1 MAKKQYLDPA
11 GLKEY
16 NEGIDKKYAKI
27 VEMVDEK
34 PAGSD
39 TNIGKIYIVPKKTYC
54 YMYTM
59 IGGLVRFKPHIS
71 LSPGNTVIFKA
82 GGTSTSY
89 SGGIAVYNATSGT
102 QLAYSSG
109 KTVSYKNDG
118 TSSVIVECG
127 VPNDEVTVT
136 AQTYAANKAGY
147 DAYIVVKRPDNTTK
161 WVKPLIDDGR
171 LEVTH
176 FLNATDTIDAEFGK
190 YYVPSDPNTNNVALT
205 VNLPPTSTSEPDRLR
220 EREFKIFIKSGSSS
234 PITFIS
240 PTNDTIF
247 KSSFT
252 FTSGSRYEI
261 SCRWN
266 GAFWQLVKSSVYSVY
281 S

>member
-1 MAKKQYLDPA
+1 MAKKQYLDAA
-11 GLKEY
+11 GLQNY

-54 YMYTM
+54 YIYTF

-71 LSPGNTVIFKA
+71 LSAGNTVIFKA
-82 GGTSTSY
+82 AGTSY
-89 SGGIAVYNATSGT
+89 SGGIAVYNATSGA

-147 DAYIVVKRPDNTTK
+147 DAYIVVKRPDNTVK

-171 LEVTH
+171 LAVTP

-190 YYVPSDPNTNNVALT
+190 YYVPSDPNTNNVTLT
-205 VNLPPTSTSEPDRLR
+205 VNLPPTSTSESDRLR

-234 PITFIS
+234 PITFVS

-261 SCRWN
+261 SCKWN
-266 GAFWQLVKSSVYSVY
+266 GFFWQLVKSSVYSAY